1 MRLRRT
7 LRNEHAGGD
16 FGVRIA
22 LGRQHHGLALAVG
35 QRVEQGAR
43 LIAARTR
50 PRDAQ
55 IVDQLFLTGRVEL
68 RRALAYPD
76 DAADDIVRRIGFR
89 HEPLGARLHRAFH
102 GAGRTQRGQD
112 QHVRRGGERAQQTG
126 RLDAVHAG
134 HGDVHQHHIRL
145 FLGSPPHA
153 GLAIGGRGD
162 DFDAPVRIIVED
174 QAHRLADHRIVID
187 DADPDRLGL

>member
-43 LIAARTR
+43 LIATRTR

-68 RRALAYPD
+68 RRALAIP
-76 DAADDIVRRIGFR
+76 R
-89 HEPLGARLHRAFH
+89 
-102 GAGRTQRGQD
+102 
-112 QHVRRGGERAQQTG
+112 
-126 RLDAVHAG
+126 
-134 HGDVHQHHIRL
+134 
-145 FLGSPPHA
+145 
-153 GLAIGGRGD
+153 
-162 DFDAPVRIIVED
+162 
-174 QAHRLADHRIVID
+174 
-187 DADPDRLGL
+187 

>member
-1 MRLRRT
+1 MTDTAQQPDDLQPRRQIGPLHQPRHLHAAHVELVRRGRKMRLRRT

-55 IVDQLFLTGRVEL
+55 IVD
-68 RRALAYPD
+68 
-76 DAADDIVRRIGFR
+76 
-89 HEPLGARLHRAFH
+89 
-102 GAGRTQRGQD
+102 
-112 QHVRRGGERAQQTG
+112 
-126 RLDAVHAG
+126 
-134 HGDVHQHHIRL
+134 
-145 FLGSPPHA
+145 
-153 GLAIGGRGD
+153 
-162 DFDAPVRIIVED
+162 
-174 QAHRLADHRIVID
+174 
-187 DADPDRLGL
+187 

>member
-1 MRLRRT
+1 MTDTAQQPDDLQPRRQIGPLHQPRHLHAAHVELVRRGRKMRLRRT

-68 RRALAYPD
+68 RRASHT
-76 DAADDIVRRIGFR
+76 R
-89 HEPLGARLHRAFH
+89 
-102 GAGRTQRGQD
+102 
-112 QHVRRGGERAQQTG
+112 
-126 RLDAVHAG
+126 
-134 HGDVHQHHIRL
+134 
-145 FLGSPPHA
+145 
-153 GLAIGGRGD
+153 
-162 DFDAPVRIIVED
+162 
-174 QAHRLADHRIVID
+174 
-187 DADPDRLGL
+187 